1 MIELIPTMDNF
12 KAVSKKM
19 ETVIFCAGEYCMRFL
34 NRLDNE
40 DLKHISF
47 IVDNDADKQGTKI
60 YGIPVKNPEEI
71 KPLSPENTLV
81 VIAVENS
88 IPEIYEQI
96 CNMGAYNIMS
106 AHILI
111 HDVFSRVA
119 VELIQN
125 KDKIDDVTKFLC
137 DDKSKWIYNEVIK
150 RRTLYG
156 ECDFSD
162 LIVRGDAEY
171 RPPFCYE
178 NKCPMDE
185 IVIDC
190 GAYNGDT
197 LKKFAETYGSR
208 LKKIYAFE
216 CMEESIADLT
226 LAMSHIENK
235 KYYPEMVLMPYALSD
250 HDCVMKLAKTNKKP
264 AASFLVGNRG
274 FAKSVYYEYDYVD
287 VNVTTLDKV
296 IPSDEK
302 ITFIKMDIEGSEYF
316 ALHGAERIIK
326 TWKPR
331 LAISIYHCGEDYY
344 RIPLLLKTFVPEYKF
359 AVRHHK
365 KNYVDTDLYC
375 WIED

>member
-1 MIELIPTMDNF
+1 MTELIPTMDNF
-12 KAVSKKM
+12 KEVSKKM

-34 NRLDNE
+34 NRLDDE

-47 IVDNDADKQGTKI
+47 IVDNNADKQGTKL
-60 YGIPVKNPEEI
+60 YGILVKNPEEI
-71 KPLSPENTLV
+71 KLLSPEDTLV

-106 AHILI
+106 ARILI
-111 HDVFSRVA
+111 NDILSQVA
-119 VELIQN
+119 VELMKN
-125 KDKIDDVTKFLC
+125 KNKVDEVTKLLY
-137 DDKSKWIYNEVIK
+137 DDKSKWIYSEVIK

-162 LIVRGDAEY
+162 LMVRGDAEY
-171 RPPFCYE
+171 RVPLIYE
-178 NKCPMDE
+178 KECSRNE
-185 IVIDC
+185 IIIDC

-197 LKKFAETYGSR
+197 LKKFAETYGPK

-216 CMEESIADLT
+216 CMDESMADLA
-226 LAMSHIENK
+226 LAMTHVRNK

-250 HDCVMKLAKTNKKP
+250 HDCVMKFAKTNKP
-264 AASFLVGNRG
+264 NGSFIVDNRS
-274 FAKSVYYEYDYVD
+274 FAQNALYESDYVD
-287 VNVTTLDKV
+287 VTVTTLDKV

-365 KNYVDTDLYC
+365 KNHVDTDLYC